1 MPSRPIVREVR
12 ELLREEADR
21 LHGVVVDVGCG
32 DRPYRSLIG
41 ADRYVGVD
49 LDPAVKPDVV
59 GSATELPLEDSS
71 ADALLCISVIEE
83 VEDPALAFREFA
95 RVLHPGGALVIVAT
109 QNWRELQ
116 THDYFRYTRLGLAL
130 LAERAGLE
138 VVSAQARGGL
148 FAQLGAKLD
157 AYGPEIAP
165 PGPLRAIAS
174 LLVRPFVA
182 FALALDRVA
191 RYPRD
196 PMLVALVARKP

>member
-1 MPSRPIVREVR
+1 MPSRPIVREVSA
-12 ELLREEADR
+12 LLREETNVLR
-21 LHGVVVDVGCG
+21 GVLVDVGCG
-32 DRPYRSLIG
+32 DRPYRSLIS
-41 ADRYVGVD
+41 AEQYIGVD

-59 GSATELPLEDSS
+59 GSATDLPLEDAS
-71 ADALLCISVIEE
+71 ADAVLCISVIEE
-83 VEDPALAFREFA
+83 VDDPLLAFREFA
-95 RVLHPGGALVIVAT
+95 RVLRPGGALLVVAT

-157 AYGPEIAP
+157 AYGPELAP
-165 PGPLRAIAS
+165 AGPLRAFAS

-182 FALALDRVA
+182 AALALDRVA
-191 RYPRD
+191 QYKRD
-196 PMLVALVARKP
+196 PLLVALVARKP